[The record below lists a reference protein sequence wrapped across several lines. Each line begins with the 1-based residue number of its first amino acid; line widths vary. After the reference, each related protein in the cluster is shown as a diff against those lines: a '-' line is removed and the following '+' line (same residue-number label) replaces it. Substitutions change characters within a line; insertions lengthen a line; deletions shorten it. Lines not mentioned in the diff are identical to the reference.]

1 MNSNI
6 LTHWLAPATFCVLL
20 AAPGLSQA
28 QDDLDVTMRMVTDD
42 QELDDSFVQQL
53 ELPES
58 VDSPARAEDFGDMQM
73 DSDDFA
79 AETREDMLEIED
91 TLAEE
96 SRESRDALG
105 IELPGE
111 IIGEEPE
118 LDLPGLDEPELEL
131 PGTDDTDL
139 NLDTDLDLLGDDPLN
154 VEDTEQ
160 R

>member
-1 MNSNI
+1 MNRNSRI
-6 LTHWLAPATFCVLL
+6 HWLAPAIVGVLL
-20 AAPGLSQA
+20 AVPGLSLA

-58 VDSPARAEDFGDMQM
+58 VDSPAGAEDFGDMQM
-73 DSDDFA
+73 DSDEFA
-79 AETREDMLEIED
+79 AETREDMLDIED

-111 IIGEEPE
+111 IIGDEPE
-118 LDLPGLDEPELEL
+118 LDLPGLEEPELEL

-139 NLDTDLDLLGDDPLN
+139 DLLDDDPLN
-154 VEDTEQ
+154 VDDTELQ
-160 R
+160 

>member
-1 MNSNI
+1 MNRNLRI
-6 LTHWLAPATFCVLL
+6 HWLAPAIVGVLL
-20 AAPGLSQA
+20 AVPGLSLA

-58 VDSPARAEDFGDMQM
+58 VDSPAGAEDFGDLQM

-79 AETREDMLEIED
+79 AETREDMLDIED

-111 IIGEEPE
+111 IIGDEPE
-118 LDLPGLDEPELEL
+118 LDLPGLEEPELEL

-139 NLDTDLDLLGDDPLN
+139 DLLDDDPLN
-154 VEDTEQ
+154 VDDPELQ
-160 R
+160 

>member
-1 MNSNI
+1 MNTNSRI
-6 LTHWLAPATFCVLL
+6 HWLAPAIFGLLL
-20 AAPGLSQA
+20 AVPGLSLA

-42 QELDDSFVQQL
+42 QELDNSFVQQL

-58 VDSPARAEDFGDMQM
+58 VDSPARAEDFGNMQM

-79 AETREDMLEIED
+79 AETREDMLDIED

-118 LDLPGLDEPELEL
+118 LEL

-139 NLDTDLDLLGDDPLN
+139 DLLDDDPLN
-154 VEDTEQ
+154 VDDTELQ
-160 R
+160 

>member
-6 LTHWLAPATFCVLL
+6 HNHWLAPAIFIVLF
-20 AAPGLSQA
+20 AIPGLSLA

-58 VDSPARAEDFGDMQM
+58 VDEPPGADDFGDMQT
-73 DSDDFA
+73 DAEDFA
-79 AETREDMLEIED
+79 TETREDMLDIED

-111 IIGEEPE
+111 IIEEDPE
-118 LDLPGLDEPELEL
+118 LDLPGLEDPELEL

-139 NLDTDLDLLGDDPLN
+139 DLDTDLLDDDPLN
-154 VEDTEQ
+154 VEDTEL
-160 R
+160 

>member
-1 MNSNI
+1 MNISI
-6 LTHWLAPATFCVLL
+6 RTHWLAPAILFVLF
-20 AAPGLSQA
+20 ATPGLSLA

-58 VDSPARAEDFGDMQM
+58 ADEPPGADDFGDMQT
-73 DSDDFA
+73 DAEDFA
-79 AETREDMLEIED
+79 TETREDMLDIEE

-111 IIGEEPE
+111 IIDEEPE
-118 LDLPGLDEPELEL
+118 LDLPGLEDPELEL

-139 NLDTDLDLLGDDPLN
+139 DLLDDDPLN
-154 VEDTEQ
+154 VEDTEL
-160 R
+160 

>member
-1 MNSNI
+1 MNTNSRI
-6 LTHWLAPATFCVLL
+6 HWLAPAIFGLLL
-20 AAPGLSQA
+20 AVPGLSLA

-42 QELDDSFVQQL
+42 QELDNSFVQQL

-58 VDSPARAEDFGDMQM
+58 VDSPARAEDFGNMQM

-79 AETREDMLEIED
+79 AETREDMLDIED

-118 LDLPGLDEPELEL
+118 LDLPGLEEPELEL

-139 NLDTDLDLLGDDPLN
+139 DLLDDDPLN
-154 VEDTEQ
+154 VDDTELQ
-160 R
+160 

>member
-1 MNSNI
+1 MNRNI
-6 LTHWLAPATFCVLL
+6 RIHWLAPAIFGVLL
-20 AAPGLSQA
+20 AVPGLSLA

-58 VDSPARAEDFGDMQM
+58 VDSPAGAEDFGDMQM
-73 DSDDFA
+73 DADDFA
-79 AETREDMLEIED
+79 TETREDMLDIED

-111 IIGEEPE
+111 IIGDEPE
-118 LDLPGLDEPELEL
+118 LDLPGLEEPELEL

-139 NLDTDLDLLGDDPLN
+139 DLLDDDPLN
-154 VEDTEQ
+154 VDDTELQ
-160 R
+160 